1 MRILLM
7 ILRQERMQHMKNDFE
22 MENGCRILRGI
33 GGEVIMLKM
42 NLAVC
47 K

>member
-1 MRILLM
+1 M

-33 GGEVIMLKM
+33 GGEVIMLK
-42 NLAVC
+42 NEFSSLQIN
-47 K
+47 